1 VSVPDGTLTV
11 EAVYEALDLVE
22 DPCMKAAGLDLS
34 ILDLGLVYGV
44 DTQED
49 GRVRVDLTLTEI
61 GCIFTHRIFGAVY
74 DAVEAL
80 PGVKEVEVVPRWT
93 PVWTEERLSQKA
105 RSALADSR
113 SAMFRTIKG
122 RGLQRAV
129 SGNG

>member
-1 VSVPDGTLTV
+1 VSVPDGTLAV
-11 EAVYEALDLVE
+11 ETVYEALDLVE
-22 DPCMKAAGLDLS
+22 DPCMKGAGLDLS

-93 PVWTEERLSQKA
+93 PVWTEERLNQKA

-113 SAMFRTIKG
+113 SAMFGK
-122 RGLQRAV
+122 LSAV
-129 SGNG
+129 SYQRSARAR